1 MDLIINSIIPVFIM
15 VAAGYFF
22 KRFRFIEETTEK
34 FLNNLAYYLLLPV
47 MIFISIY
54 NSPFDKIFN
63 PRMVLGIYSAA
74 TVVFVIALI
83 VALFYPKE
91 KRAGFVLPAFRTNIA
106 YLGFPLILHAY
117 GTLALAEIS
126 VLTGFIAPLTITLSI
141 IYLRFLDKDAGKKA
155 HGIFY
160 NVITDPLVISSLAG
174 ILFSY
179 FKLKLPQFAE
189 NTIDMVSSMGSPLM
203 LIVVGAG
210 LKISAIHK
218 DRVLVAVS
226 TALKLLVQ
234 PAICLFIFTYLFPL
248 SGIEFKVAVM
258 TFAFPSALS
267 TYIMVKQYKGDA
279 ELTAAIIMVTTLL
292 SIVTMSGWI
301 LYLG

>member
-1 MDLIINSIIPVFIM
+1 MDLIINSIVPVFLL

-22 KRFRFIEETTEK
+22 KRFKFIEEATEK

-54 NSPFDKIFN
+54 KSPFEKIFN
-63 PRMVLGIYSAA
+63 PRMVLGIYAGAA
-74 TVVFVIALI
+74 IVFVIA
-83 VALFYPKE
+83 VVTALFFPKE

-141 IYLRFLDKDAGKKA
+141 IYLRFIYRQSKESG
-155 HGIFY
+155 GILY
-160 NVITDPLVISSLAG
+160 NVATDPLVISSVIG

-189 NTIDMVSSMGSPLM
+189 NTVDMVSSMGSPLM

-218 DRVLVAVS
+218 DRVLVAIS
-226 TALKLLVQ
+226 TALKLIIQ

-248 SGIEFKVAVM
+248 TGIEFKVAVM

-267 TYIMVKQYKGDA
+267 TYIMVKQYKGDG

-301 LYLG
+301 LFLG